1 MSKRRIEEIVEE
13 FAQPIT
19 DALNYELV
27 DVEFIKEAGNWY
39 LRIYIDKD
47 GGITIDDCQAVSER
61 ISEILDEKDP
71 IPDSYILEVSSPGLT
86 RPLKKEKDFK
96 RYIDNKV
103 EINLFRE
110 LDGSKKFEGILKGI
124 DEDRNVKLQVNDNL
138 ILIKKSLISLAKLKI
153 EF

>member
-19 DALNYELV
+19 DDLNYELV
-27 DVEFIKEAGNWY
+27 DVEFVKEAGNWY

-61 ISEILDEKDP
+61 ISDILDEKDP
-71 IPDSYILEVSSPGLT
+71 IPESYILEVSSPGLT

-96 RYIDNKV
+96 RYIDHEV
-103 EINLFRE
+103 EISLFRE
-110 LDGSKKFEGILKGI
+110 LNGSKKFEGILKGI
-124 DEDRNVKLQVNDNL
+124 DEEGNVKLQVNDNL
-138 ILIKKSLISLAKLKI
+138 ILIQKSLISLAKLKL